1 MSGGNPVVAVVDDES
16 KMRSALARLLR
27 THGFDTE
34 LFETGEEFLSSVR
47 ARVPDCVLLD
57 LHMPGITGF
66 EVLETLTSSLIAVPA
81 VVITGYD
88 EPGNA
93 ERVRSLGAAEYLV
106 KPVDETVLVGAIDRA
121 RARPAPGSAT
131 IR

>member
-1 MSGGNPVVAVVDDES
+1 
-16 KMRSALARLLR
+16 
-27 THGFDTE
+27 
-34 LFETGEEFLSSVR
+34 
-47 ARVPDCVLLD
+47 VLLD

-81 VVITGYD
+81 IVITGYD

-106 KPVDETVLVGAIDRA
+106 KPVDESVLVGAIDRA
-121 RARPAPGSAT
+121 RGSSTQGNAPC
-131 IR
+131 R